1 MKRKIMTAIVAIV
14 LVVSLVSCDAVVNIM
29 GKMGT
34 NIAGADKKQ
43 VEAAVESA
51 KVAEED
57 KTKKETVTTTAGSQ
71 DKLEIGKTEVS
82 TKSTF
87 TYGDED
93 KELYAV
99 GKASDDSKPVV
110 GIGSDSVKL
119 KNLDTKTEEALEK
132 VETVLP
138 PQDITA
144 VTAALDG
151 GSKNET
157 IEKLSEPIEDAT
169 TKAAATGTKV
179 IVAALL
185 EEASKTELAPP
196 AAGETEDETKTKARE
211 VVNTILSNL
220 EKKNDDGSEKELTMG
235 DLVVL
240 QTITNVISETSD
252 SILSVINGDSETGDA
267 TTEMLD
273 KANDTLVQ
281 AAHILNNVSSSTT
294 MFEGVDLETLLSM
307 VLK

>member
-1 MKRKIMTAIVAIV
+1 MKRKIITAIVAIV

-57 KTKKETVTTTAGSQ
+57 QTKKQEVTKKEGATELKIGTTTVESG
-71 DKLEIGKTEVS
+71 
-82 TKSTF
+82 STF
-87 TYGDED
+87 TYKNGEEEEE
-93 KELYAV
+93 KELYSV
-99 GKASDDSKPVV
+99 GKTAEGEPVL
-110 GIGSDSVKL
+110 GIGEDSIK
-119 KNLDTKTEEALEK
+119 LEK
-132 VETVLP
+132 VSDATKKALDAVETVLP

-157 IEKLSEPIEDAT
+157 IEKLSEPIDDNT
-169 TKAAATGTKV
+169 TKTAANGTKAI
-179 IVAALL
+179 IVALL
-185 EEASKTELAPP
+185 EEAN
-196 AAGETEDETKTKARE
+196 ETKLKEEEGEDETKTKARE
-211 VVNTILSNL
+211 VVQTIL
-220 EKKNDDGSEKELTMG
+220 KNVKESKDEDLTLG

-267 TTEMLD
+267 TTDMLD